1 LGRPPGP
8 GGSSISPGLRPAG
21 TLLVGY
27 ALEHAFLAQ
36 QLESIAEQVCGDPEA
51 VLEFLEALDA
61 EDRVAQD
68 QQSTRPTLLL
78 SKRSAGCLNADVGAR
93 THRWPELQGP
103 GYIRKTDTEVNM
115 LLAIAAVLLILA
127 VIGGIAVHP
136 LLFLIAVLAV
146 VALVAGR

>member
-51 VLEFLEALDA
+51 VLEFLEALYA
-61 EDRVAQD
+61 EDRVAED
-68 QQSTRPTLLL
+68 QKRPALPDHLQ
-78 SKRSAGCLNADVGAR
+78 RAGDRAD
-93 THRWPELQGP
+93 
-103 GYIRKTDTEVNM
+103 
-115 LLAIAAVLLILA
+115 
-127 VIGGIAVHP
+127 
-136 LLFLIAVLAV
+136 LFWI
-146 VALVAGR
+146 VALEHDSNPS